1 MQDLISKKLL
11 TISNRPLNSDELTVK
26 AFEGFEPRQAE
37 YNGKIFYSVVDFID
51 FLIKDSDIKQESN
64 IYWGNLK
71 RDNKG
76 NQAFNQPMG
85 NSHKLKFLASDGKMR
100 IMDGMQTETLLELI
114 DVLPFKSEKKDLIKQ
129 WLRKL
134 GAERIEEIKNPELG
148 IKRSIQRAKQIYDK
162 RGKDLGWQKNRIEGI
177 SDRIH
182 CIDVLIERNTDP
194 LALPILT
201 NQINLVALNKTAK
214 QKREELGLVKNVSL
228 RDNLTS
234 DELLILSKTES
245 ASVQVIEQRN
255 VFGVYDCGKA
265 IQSTK
270 PAIDALKAAL
280 EQIALLK

>member
-11 TISNRPLNSDELTVK
+11 TISNHPLNSDELTVK

-37 YNGKIFYSVVDFID
+37 YNGKTFYCVVDFVGYLLEDKKISSSSRD
-51 FLIKDSDIKQESN
+51 
-64 IYWGNLK
+64 YWKTLK
-71 RDNKG
+71 RDNKDNISFIQLVG
-76 NQAFNQPMG
+76 K
-85 NSHKLKFLASDGKMR
+85 SHQLKFIASDGKNYKQDAM
-100 IMDGMQTETLLELI
+100 ETSSLLELI
-114 DVLPFKSEKKDLIKQ
+114 ELLPFESSKKDDIKQ
-129 WLRKL
+129 WLRQL
-134 GAERIEEIKNPELG
+134 GVERLEEIKNPELG

-162 RGKDLGWQKNRIEGI
+162 RGKDLGWQKNRIKGI